1 VPPSRP
7 SLERRRSRQG
17 NGVGGVRQDFE
28 YQSWLLLL
36 GVRYLTGGSDVG
48 YILSAGRADVK
59 QLRELN
65 L

>member
-1 VPPSRP
+1 MPTQIGENLAKKMLKAHELV
-7 SLERRRSRQG
+7 LCM
-17 NGVGGVRQDFE
+17 GVNQR
-28 YQSWLLLL
+28 L

-59 QLRELN
+59 QLRELK